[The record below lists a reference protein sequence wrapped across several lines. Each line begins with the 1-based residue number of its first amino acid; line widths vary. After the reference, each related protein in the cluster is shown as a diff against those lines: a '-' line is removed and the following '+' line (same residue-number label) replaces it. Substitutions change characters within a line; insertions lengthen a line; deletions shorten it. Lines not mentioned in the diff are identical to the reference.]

1 MQSPERTPKPRSVLV
16 VDDSFAVIA
25 IVRALLQRLGFEK
38 IDEAHDGTAALARL
52 QEASYDL
59 IISDWN
65 MAPMSGFDLLR
76 RVRGDERLRTT
87 PFIMMTVDTAPQK
100 MIAAKREG
108 VSSCVIKPFTVAA
121 LREKIEA
128 HCEIGEGPTRLAAS
142 LQS

>member
-38 IDEAHDGTAALARL
+38 IDEAHDGAAALARL
-52 QEASYDL
+52 KEASYDL

-128 HCEIGEGPTRLAAS
+128 HCEIGEGPTRPAAS